1 MPKKPLEGL
10 RVADFSWYGAGPI
23 AGNTLSQ
30 FGAEVIRVESE
41 TRPDG
46 LRRVHPFAMNP
57 DGTFKTGYNVSGY
70 FNNFNTGKLSIQLNL
85 NVPKGQEVAY
95 RLIEKCD
102 VFLTNFTPRVIDKW
116 NLRYEQISAVNPRII
131 AAYAPMQGLTGP
143 HRDFLGFG
151 AVLTPVT
158 GISHMSGFPHRPPI
172 GVGTNYPDYVINP
185 GHTVTAILAALR
197 YRNRIGKGQLI
208 ELPQIESV
216 VNALGTAVVEYLVNG
231 DNPSRMGNRSLNAS
245 PHGAF
250 RCADDPE
257 SVGSVDRWVV
267 IACRDDREWAAA
279 ATALGHPE
287 AAADPR
293 FATFEARKANED
305 ELEALIGS
313 WVRDRKAEDVAA
325 ALQAA
330 GVPAGVVQNAQD
342 LLERD
347 SHMRARG
354 YYQYVEHPEAGREAH
369 DGPAFRLSAT
379 PGSVPGPAPLLGEH
393 TMEVCERI
401 IGLSMDEVAD
411 LLAEGVLV

>member
-1 MPKKPLEGL
+1 MPRKPLEGL

-57 DGTFKTGYNVSGY
+57 DGTFKGGYNVSGY
-70 FNNFNTGKLSIQLNL
+70 FNNFNTGKLSMQLNL
-85 NVPKGQEVAY
+85 NLPKGQEIAY

-197 YRNRIGKGQLI
+197 YRNRTGKGQLI
-208 ELPQIESV
+208 ELPQLESV
-216 VNALGTAVVEYLVNG
+216 VNALGTAVLEYLVNG
-231 DNPSRMGNRSLNAS
+231 DNPSRMGNRSLNYS

-250 RCADDPE
+250 RCADDPD
-257 SVGSVDRWVV
+257 SVGSPDRWVV

-279 ATALGHPE
+279 AAALGHPE

-305 ELEALIGS
+305 ELEALINS
-313 WVRDRKAEDVAA
+313 WVRDRRAEDVAE

-342 LLERD
+342 LLDRD
-347 SHMRARG
+347 PHMKARG

-369 DGPAFRLSAT
+369 DGPAFRLAAT
-379 PGSVPGPAPLLGEH
+379 PGSVPGPAPMLGEH

-401 IGLSMDEVAD
+401 IGLSMDEIAD
-411 LLAEGVLV
+411 LLAEGILV